1 MKHER
6 LLIATGKLI
15 FLSSVLCFALLC
27 LWPGAALSQSRN
39 AANTI
44 GNCTV
49 RILDAG
55 GNPVSGAAVVVKGSN
70 RGEISDTKGICRFH
84 AIPAHAVLT
93 VSYLGMTARE
103 TPLNGRTEITITL
116 TEESLQMD
124 ELVVVGYGVQRKR
137 DLSGAIA
144 QVKGDVIN
152 EFANL
157 SVASALQGRVS
168 GVQINQL
175 NGQPGAGI
183 QVRIRGANSIKGDN
197 EPLWIINGFPGDI
210 NMINTSD
217 IESVEILK
225 DASATA
231 IYGSRGANGVVIVTT
246 KSAKQGEVKVTYDG
260 SVGVQSLAKQMEML
274 SGDEYMIY
282 LNKKAEINGLPAVFT
297 EKQIQENTFNTN
309 WQDEV
314 FRAAVITN
322 HAVDITGGNSKFQ
335 GSLGASYFKQDGIV
349 KKSGYERISLRTDL
363 NYNIS
368 KYVSAS
374 ANIIFSRSNHDQ
386 MNSQGGSR
394 GSSVIGAALVTSPL
408 ATPHYD
414 DGSWNDFHAGL
425 SLRNQEQMVCKPD
438 IGQCGSDDQTG
449 RRLVHTTGR
458 EHCQ

>member
-157 SVASALQGRVS
+157 SIASALQGRVS

-282 LNKKAEINGLPAVFT
+282 LNKKAEINGLPDVFT

-322 HAVDITGGNSKFQ
+322 HAVDITGGF
-335 GSLGASYFKQDGIV
+335 AFDKQRLESTLCNAAVNIKIICQPDGILAGV
-349 KKSGYERISLRTDL
+349 SISYITHNRCYCLYVQYRVCLCQHYGNGVVNARVSIYDNRSFNHFCL
-363 NYNIS
+363 LIS
-368 KYVSAS
+368 
-374 ANIIFSRSNHDQ
+374 NFCTH
-386 MNSQGGSR
+386 
-394 GSSVIGAALVTSPL
+394 L
-408 ATPHYD
+408 
-414 DGSWNDFHAGL
+414 
-425 SLRNQEQMVCKPD
+425 
-438 IGQCGSDDQTG
+438 
-449 RRLVHTTGR
+449 
-458 EHCQ
+458 